1 MNPLRTTAFVVGL
14 LFIITFVVSIPAALV
29 LYTPVLDHTD
39 HIVGAGADSRVALGA
54 FLEMT
59 LIVANIGTAVV
70 LFPILRSYVSCRNA
84 LSDSGSLV
92 TVSMLKRGE
101 ESLNPFTMQ

>member
-1 MNPLRTTAFVVGL
+1 MHEGSRIYPDAHTELGKPTTTA
-14 LFIITFVVSIPAALV
+14 SSRAAARFWSS
-29 LYTPVLDHTD
+29 
-39 HIVGAGADSRVALGA
+39 GAGGRYRIPPRFQG
-54 FLEMT
+54 EPP
-59 LIVANIGTAVV
+59 GG
-70 LFPILRSYVSCRNA
+70 YVSCRNA

>member
-1 MNPLRTTAFVVGL
+1 MRPFSQFAMFTRATTTASSRAAARIGL
-14 LFIITFVVSIPAALV
+14 AAQEDATEPA
-29 LYTPVLDHTD
+29 
-39 HIVGAGADSRVALGA
+39 
-54 FLEMT
+54 
-59 LIVANIGTAVV
+59 
-70 LFPILRSYVSCRNA
+70 PISGEAAWGYVSCRNA

>member
-1 MNPLRTTAFVVGL
+1 MHEGSRMVPRRPYGATGEPTTTA
-14 LFIITFVVSIPAALV
+14 SSRAAARFWSS
-29 LYTPVLDHTD
+29 
-39 HIVGAGADSRVALGA
+39 GAGGRYRIPPDSRGVAWG
-54 FLEMT
+54 
-59 LIVANIGTAVV
+59 
-70 LFPILRSYVSCRNA
+70 YVSCRNA

>member
-1 MNPLRTTAFVVGL
+1 MCPDVHTEPRENRRRPLPPAPLPVSGL
-14 LFIITFVVSIPAALV
+14 AAREDATVSRP
-29 LYTPVLDHTD
+29 DFR
-39 HIVGAGADSRVALGA
+39 GSRLG
-54 FLEMT
+54 
-59 LIVANIGTAVV
+59 G
-70 LFPILRSYVSCRNA
+70 YVSCRNA